1 MIKYRQLAV
10 IYFCSPMYMP
20 ILAATANKG
29 LSGDTYAFDVISS
42 GIFGSVTHS
51 PDAINSDSGIV

>member
-1 MIKYRQLAV
+1 
-10 IYFCSPMYMP
+10 MYMP
-20 ILAATANKG
+20 ILAATAKKG